1 MTVKELITELLN
13 HCNIDDDVFINI
25 LGQDGEVVFYR
36 VDGLENSL
44 NEYRNQPTLS
54 TLGVY

>member
-13 HCNIDDDVFINI
+13 HCDINDDVFINI
-25 LGQDGEVVFYR
+25 LGQDGEVVFYS

-44 NEYRNQPTLS
+44 NEYRNKPTLA